1 MTRYVQYFQAALAC
15 GLMVALIFSIPMLM
29 AAAPVHLDISVA
41 RPSHLLSIHPNAD
54 SQAAP
59 HVM

>member
-41 RPSHLLSIHPNAD
+41 RPNHLLGIHPNAD
-54 SQAAP
+54 IQASP

>member
-1 MTRYVQYFQAALAC
+1 
-15 GLMVALIFSIPMLM
+15 MVALIFSIPMLM

-41 RPSHLLSIHPNAD
+41 RPNHLLGIHPNAD
-54 SQAAP
+54 IQASP